1 MEAIKMKTSL
11 IFNGLTKM
19 ILGIVLIGLLLF
31 LPAGTWHYPC
41 AWLLLGLLFVPMLAV
56 GIILLRKA
64 PELLKKRLNSKE
76 KESEQKIVILLSFL
90 IFVLGFILA
99 GLDFR
104 FGWTQLPLPVIAV
117 GAILFLFSYGIYVEV
132 MRENA
137 YLSRTVEVQENQKVI
152 DTGLYSIVRHPMYM
166 AVIILFFSMPI
177 VLGSAVAILPF
188 LFIPAVLVKRIKNE
202 EKVLEEGLDG
212 YREYKDK
219 VKYRILPYIW

>member
-1 MEAIKMKTSL
+1 MKTTL

-19 ILGIVLIGLLLF
+19 ILGMALIGLLLL
-31 LPAGTWHYPC
+31 LPAGTFYYPS
-41 AWLLLGLLFVPMLAV
+41 AWILMGLLFVPMLAV
-56 GIILLRKA
+56 GIVLLCKA

-76 KESEQKIVILLSFL
+76 KESEQKIVILLSSL
-90 IFVLGFILA
+90 IFVVGFILA

-104 FGWTQLPLPVIAV
+104 FEWTQLPLPVIVV
-117 GAILFLFSYGIYVEV
+117 GAILFLFSYGIYIEV

-137 YLSRTVEVQENQKVI
+137 YLSRTVEVQENQKVV

-166 AVIILFFSMPI
+166 AIIILFFSMPI

-202 EKVLEEGLDG
+202 EEVLEEGLDG